1 MNFGISMRIYFSEW
15 NKRPVKI
22 FFKKKLMDTKISL
35 RRLQVKKEKER
46 KASKQ
51 LFHQTYDEGDMN
63 V

>member
-1 MNFGISMRIYFSEW
+1 MELAWEFIFRNGTRDPLRY
-15 NKRPVKI
+15 

>member
-1 MNFGISMRIYFSEW
+1 
-15 NKRPVKI
+15 
-22 FFKKKLMDTKISL
+22 MDTKISL